1 MEQFAEK
8 KAEFMKKVF
17 VFVVYLFG
25 ILPLFAQDLITT
37 KKGEDI
43 QATILEVSTK
53 EVKYKK
59 YNNPDGPTFVLN
71 KSDIVMV
78 RYENGE
84 KDIFGTEASSSPS
97 NHASGEIREGMKYK
111 EYKKLYD
118 TKYYVHEIGDE
129 YSPGW
134 AGVASFFI
142 PGLGQGVAGEWG
154 RAAAIIGGDVALSVA
169 FYLLGSDE
177 STAAIA
183 LVPLIGLG
191 VLDIWS
197 IIDAVHIAK
206 VKNMYYQDIRSQR
219 ASLDVKLTP
228 YFACTSTNVSGGLQ
242 PAAGLSLRVSF

>member
-1 MEQFAEK
+1 
-8 KAEFMKKVF
+8 MKKVF
-17 VFVVYLFG
+17 VFVVSLFG

-43 QATILEVSTK
+43 QAKILEVSTK

-84 KDIFGTEASSSPS
+84 KDIFGTEASSRPS
-97 NHASGEIREGMKYK
+97 NNHAAGEIKEGMRYK
-111 EYKKLYD
+111 EYKDLYD

-154 RAAAIIGGDVALSVA
+154 RAAAVFGGDLALSA
-169 FYLLGSDE
+169 AYFLLTMDAGE
-177 STAAIA
+177 GTAALA
-183 LVPLIGLG
+183 LIPLIGLG

-197 IIDAVHIAK
+197 IVDAVHVAK

-228 YFACTSTNVSGGLQ
+228 YFAYTPTNVSGGLQ
-242 PAAGLSLRVSF
+242 PTAGLSLRVSF